1 MRSRLVFLF
10 AGENHRQDRTFSFI
24 WLSRGFLGAG
34 FCFGLLFS
42 FVRSS
47 QISEKKKLPHD
58 DFLQQEE
65 AEDSGCE
72 SLGFPHVRELRP

>member
-1 MRSRLVFLF
+1 VVFWVLDSVS
-10 AGENHRQDRTFSFI
+10 AS
-24 WLSRGFLGAG
+24 
-34 FCFGLLFS
+34 CFS